1 MENLFNR
8 YRNFTTLI
16 LVLFAQLVLL
26 AYQVKNNKDVPF
38 LRFWT
43 VSAVTPLATVI
54 EDIRSGVAGFFE
66 NYFTLRDV
74 RTENKR
80 MRDELGRLK
89 LENHFLKTELSSTER
104 AKSLATFSAQS
115 PSKMLAARIIGT
127 GTGANN
133 RVVFVDRGSAAGVQK
148 GMGVVTPD
156 GIVGKVLAAFP
167 TSAQVLLVT
176 DPGFL
181 GAGVISQ
188 KNHVRGVLKGL
199 NYGRCKVDYVE
210 NEQKVD
216 MGELFYTSGDDRVFP
231 KGMPVGKVTAVRD
244 GSTVK
249 DIFVSPTALED
260 SLEDVLIILEGVNQ
274 AVPDHQEPAKPIYL
288 GPDPNPEAQN
298 SGSTAP
304 LETAADKVMDRY
316 KDIGAQQNHKY
327 GLNPSGSRPI
337 DFNIKL
343 NPEAAKGPD
352 GARPVVTGK
361 PAPAPG
367 EVLESDVTEEVAQ
380 PATPPPAVPPAV
392 KPGANP
398 APTQTNRPAAPAA
411 PIPPRPGAVPPAAAP
426 RPGAATVPPQHE

>member
-43 VSAVTPLATVI
+43 VTAVTPIATVI
-54 EDIRSGVAGFFE
+54 EDVRSGVAGFFG

-74 RTENKR
+74 RSESKK

-89 LENHFLKTELSSTER
+89 LENQFLKTELATAEH
-104 AKSLATFSAQS
+104 AKGLAAFETQS
-115 PSKMLAARIIGT
+115 PSKMLAARVIGT
-127 GTGANN
+127 GAGANN
-133 RVVFVDRGSAAGVQK
+133 KTVLVDRGSNSGVQK

-156 GIVGKVLAAFP
+156 GIVGKVLAAYP
-167 TSAQVLLVT
+167 TASSVLLVT
-176 DPGFL
+176 DPGF

-199 NYGRCKVDYVE
+199 NYGRCTVAYVE

-216 MGELFYTSGDDRVFP
+216 MGEEFFTSGDDRVFP

-244 GSTVK
+244 GTTEK
-249 DIFVSPTALED
+249 DIFVSPTALDESPD
-260 SLEDVLIILEGVNQ
+260 EVLIILEGVNQ
-274 AVPDHQEPAKPIYL
+274 AVPEFQAAAKPIYL
-288 GPDPNPEAQN
+288 GPDPNPQEGEVHGP
-298 SGSTAP
+298 SGP
-304 LETAADKVMDRY
+304 LQTTADKVMDKY
-316 KDIGAQQNHKY
+316 KEIGEQQGHKY

-343 NPEAAKGPD
+343 NPNAP
-352 GARPVVTGK
+352 K
-361 PAPAPG
+361 PAPGSRPAVIGKPEAAPG
-367 EVLESDVTEEVAQ
+367 EVLDSDVTEEVGH
-380 PATPPPAVPPAV
+380 P
-392 KPGANP
+392 
-398 APTQTNRPAAPAA
+398 
-411 PIPPRPGAVPPAAAP
+411 PIPPARAPTSAPQNASPAPKAPATAPPSP
-426 RPGAATVPPQHE
+426 R

>member
-43 VSAVTPLATVI
+43 VTAVTPLATVI
-54 EDIRSGVAGFFE
+54 EDVRSGIAGFFE

-74 RTENKR
+74 RSESKR
-80 MRDELGRLK
+80 LHEEMGRLK
-89 LENHFLKTELSSTER
+89 LENQFLKTELSTADR
-104 AKSLATFSAQS
+104 AKALAAFTALA
-115 PSKMLAARIIGT
+115 PSKMLAARIVGT

-133 RVVFVDRGSAAGVQK
+133 KVVFVDRGYTSGVQK

-156 GIVGKVLAAFP
+156 GIVGKVLAAYP
-167 TSAQVLLVT
+167 TASQVLLVT
-176 DPGFL
+176 DPGF

-216 MGELFYTSGDDRVFP
+216 MGEQFFTSGDDRVFP
-231 KGMPVGKVTAVRD
+231 RGMPVGKVTAVHD

-260 SLEDVLIILEGVNQ
+260 SPDDVLIILEGVNQ
-274 AVPDHQEPAKPIYL
+274 PIPEYQLPAKALYL
-288 GPDPNPEAQN
+288 GPDPNSDAAQAT
-298 SGSTAP
+298 GTLGP
-304 LETAADKVMDRY
+304 LQTTADKVMENV
-316 KDIGAQQNHKY
+316 KEIGGQQGHKF
-327 GLNPSGSRPI
+327 GVNPSGSRPI

-343 NPEAAKGPD
+343 NPEVAKRAPGSKPD
-352 GARPVVTGK
+352 VIGK
-361 PAPAPG
+361 PEAAPG
-367 EVLESDVTEEVAQ
+367 EKLESDVTDAAPPPPQ
-380 PATPPPAVPPAV
+380 TPPAAGAASPAAPVRPGSAPPVAA
-392 KPGANP
+392 PRTGTATP
-398 APTQTNRPAAPAA
+398 APTPTKR
-411 PIPPRPGAVPPAAAP
+411 
-426 RPGAATVPPQHE
+426 